1 MATNAKRD
9 MKSLMNDLRDRS
21 PELDQR
27 VRESEVR
34 RKLALLLVEIRRGAG
49 LTQKEVAAAMGRD
62 QAFISRMEST
72 VGPFPNPKSIEG
84 YAHACNAAA
93 GYVFAFMGHK
103 RIMTVSFGDQD
114 EAEALQSAVGYS
126 TDIVSS

>member
-1 MATNAKRD
+1 
-9 MKSLMNDLRDRS
+9 MNGLRDRS
-21 PELDQR
+21 PEHDQR

-34 RKLALLLVEIRRGAG
+34 RKLALSLVEIRRGAG
-49 LTQKEVAAAMGRD
+49 LTQKEVAATMGRD

-93 GYVFAFMGHK
+93 GYVFAFMDHK